1 MPPNRF
7 VGEGIFAVG
16 LRWPGAAIIAHG
28 KNQSG
33 VYVRGAFVTR
43 SFLRPSDLK
52 MDLFLRTNVINFK
65 HNSVLFVYQT

>member
-33 VYVRGAFVTR
+33 VYVPGAFVTR
-43 SFLRPSDLK
+43 SVNTALRCTSTRWERCLYGN
-52 MDLFLRTNVINFK
+52 LQA
-65 HNSVLFVYQT
+65 VLFMLF